1 MIVSHE
7 GLETAIALAK
17 RLHERYAAEIQEFDI
32 RDDSATIRLTIPV
45 SAIGSPRRPPALTLA
60 ERRSLGNLRSD
71 RPELRPRTPRT

>member
-1 MIVSHE
+1 
-7 GLETAIALAK
+7 
-17 RLHERYAAEIQEFDI
+17 
-32 RDDSATIRLTIPV
+32 LTIPV